1 MEQFQLSKGAKSD
14 LRSIAIFTENRWG
27 RTQRNLY
34 IKQLDEA
41 FVMLAQT
48 PDLGISCDYIRNGY
62 KKFPQGSHIIFY
74 NHSNSANILVVR
86 ILHKSMDYNL
96 QP

>member
-1 MEQFQLSKGAKSD
+1 MQLFQLSNEAKND
-14 LRSIAIFTENRWG
+14 LRSIAVFTESRWG

-41 FVMLAQT
+41 FLMLAQS
-48 PDLGISCDYIRNGY
+48 PDLGISCDYIREGY

-74 NHSNSANILVVR
+74 KHNASEKILVVR
-86 ILHKSMDYNL
+86 ILHKSMDYDL
-96 QP
+96 QL